1 MQNRKCFI
9 LVKDD
14 KKKVINEYLINYNK
28 KQLFDYTKKLVNKD
42 DEELLIKQ
50 ILERTYIGDYS
61 QPKGVLS
68 ISKITFLT
76 SYVNRNSGK
85 ALNDS
90 RNFEVDYDS
99 FLTTEEKKD
108 IVIEYLN
115 LLEFVLVNSYSLDFF
130 DQALDIFASISTPGI
145 SQAYTGCEKIL
156 NISEKTKKFFNTL
169 EYDIEEHAK
178 VMKKI

>member
-14 KKKVINEYLINYNK
+14 KKRVINEYLINYNK
-28 KQLFDYTKKLVNKD
+28 RSLYDYTEKLVDKD
-42 DEELLIKQ
+42 SKDLMIKQ
-50 ILERTYIGDYS
+50 ILERTYIGDYN

-68 ISKITFLT
+68 ISKIIYLT

-99 FLTTEEKKD
+99 FLTKEEKKD
-108 IVIEYLN
+108 IVIKYLD
-115 LLEFVLVNSYSLDFF
+115 LLDFILVNSYSLDFF
-130 DQALDIFASISTPGI
+130 DQALTIFNNICVPGVN
-145 SQAYTGCEKIL
+145 QAYTGCEKIL

-169 EYDIEEHAK
+169 EYNIEEHAK